1 MRGHNMNNQNNS
13 NRIRLQ
19 KYLAS
24 CGVASRRKAEELIAN
39 GQVSVN
45 NEVITEMG
53 YTVGAKDV
61 IKVNGKLI
69 TKELKKYYVINKPRN
84 IISAVT
90 DDLNRTTVIDILPNE
105 IKQERLFPVGR
116 LDYDTKGILLITND
130 GDFMN
135 ALVGPR
141 SGIEKEY
148 LVRINGIVTKK
159 ELTVFEKGIT
169 IKGKKLLPAL
179 AEIES
184 VDRKNNSSLI
194 RIILTEGKYHQI
206 KEMFAAINH
215 PVKRLTRVRF
225 GCIEINGLK
234 EGQIRELSPHEI
246 KALIGLAKK
255 DKILKKDKV
264 ENYRVY

>member
-1 MRGHNMNNQNNS
+1 MNNQNNS

-24 CGVASRRKAEELIAN
+24 CGVASRRKAEELIAS

-69 TKELKKYYVINKPRN
+69 TKESKKYYVINKPRN

-159 ELTVFEKGIT
+159 EFYGKLTICTFVFDGNDRLTSLVISKGDDSSS
-169 IKGKKLLPAL
+169 KESF
-179 AEIES
+179 EIEY
-184 VDRKNNSSLI
+184 RNIQHKFPNL
-194 RIILTEGKYHQI
+194 
-206 KEMFAAINH
+206 
-215 PVKRLTRVRF
+215 
-225 GCIEINGLK
+225 NGFVAQGGA
-234 EGQIRELSPHEI
+234 E
-246 KALIGLAKK
+246 
-255 DKILKKDKV
+255 
-264 ENYRVY
+264 